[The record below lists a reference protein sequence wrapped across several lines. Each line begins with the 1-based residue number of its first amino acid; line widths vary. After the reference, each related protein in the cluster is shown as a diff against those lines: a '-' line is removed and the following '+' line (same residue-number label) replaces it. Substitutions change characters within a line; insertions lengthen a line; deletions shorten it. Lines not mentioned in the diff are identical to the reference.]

1 MAEWFDNLC
10 VPLNALVSP
19 GGAAVYAQVSREGVY
34 KRMRKGTLTAFCFHI
49 TKEKKAFFGGKKLL
63 KKEPVVYVSIPE
75 CQAWRKELEE
85 RSKRIEGTKV
95 VSADDAEAFEEADG
109 EHTDSMHDFLH
120 DDPKD
125 KKRKNVRRPYPWE
138 KVE

>member
-34 KRMRKGTLTAFCFHI
+34 KRMRKGRLTAFCFHI
-49 TKEKKAFFGGKKLL
+49 TKEKKAFFGGTKVL
-63 KKEPVVYVSIPE
+63 KREPIVYVSIPE

-85 RSKRIEGTKV
+85 RSARIEATKR
-95 VSADDAEAFEEADG
+95 ATQEDDEAFEEADG
-109 EHTDSMHDFLH
+109 EPTPAMHEFLNN
-120 DDPKD
+120 DPKD

-138 KVE
+138 DVE